1 MTCTRYFFNIKT
13 GPPFFPPISR
23 RFSLS
28 NAASHAVAPPLSNA
42 TNLNPKSHP
51 DGPVSAEKPTFTFPV
66 SISPA
71 GTVLR
76 GLNYI
81 KGRDDPVAMKEDD
94 YPIWLWKLLDEK
106 KSDKSVNNEDSDLFS
121 KSKKLRKKAAK
132 KQRKLDAIKKASG
145 KIDEV
150 QIPLTQQSIDL
161 PSNENGSWV
170 GASVAEEGRNELR
183 AAMRVER
190 RKGIKEKNY
199 LKSV

>member
-1 MTCTRYFFNIKT
+1 MTCTRSFLNKIT
-13 GPPFFPPISR
+13 AVPFFPPISK
-23 RFSLS
+23 RFSS
-28 NAASHAVAPPLSNA
+28 TIAASRAAAPPLSNA
-42 TNLNPKSHP
+42 TILNPKSHP
-51 DGPVSAEKPTFTFPV
+51 DGPVSVEEPAFTFPE

-76 GLNYI
+76 GINYI

-94 YPIWLWKLLDEK
+94 YPIWLWKLLDGK
-106 KSDKSVNNEDSDLFS
+106 KSDNSVNNEDSDLFS

-145 KIDEV
+145 KIVEV
-150 QIPLTQQSIDL
+150 QVPLTQQSIDL
-161 PSNENGSWV
+161 PSNENGNWV
-170 GASVAEEGRNELR
+170 GASIAEEGRNELR